1 MLLGESYVH
10 LGNLLDSDEE
20 EDQEGEGLIFYKKA
34 VENFKTVRSLEKDAL
49 PDHFEEFL
57 QEWEKE
63 MQEI

>member
-1 MLLGESYVH
+1 M
-10 LGNLLDSDEE
+10 DSDEE